1 MGEPPMPRK
10 IWNRLFNGL
19 RSNRLW
25 RLGRRNYDYFEMKL
39 WALSFVPFFLLM
51 AGGCNALPRGEIKA
65 SQLDASGRGAG
76 AVYLLRGWRGL
87 WSSGMDDL
95 AGELRESGVSA
106 AVYADVQWKP
116 LAGQIVED
124 ARSGRVH
131 SPLVLIGFSYGADDV
146 IDIARVLEGRG
157 IPVDL
162 LITIDPVT
170 PSRVPRNVRECVNF
184 YQSNGFW
191 DVFPWLR
198 GTPLESDSPD
208 ERLINQNLRT
218 DRTDLLEPG
227 TSHATIAAN
236 RKLHRAIVERVVR
249 TVGRGGDEKPK

>member
-1 MGEPPMPRK
+1 M
-10 IWNRLFNGL
+10 
-19 RSNRLW
+19 
-25 RLGRRNYDYFEMKL
+25 
-39 WALSFVPFFLLM
+39 
-51 AGGCNALPRGEIKA
+51 
-65 SQLDASGRGAG
+65 
-76 AVYLLRGWRGL
+76 RGWRGL

-95 AGELRESGVSA
+95 AGELRQRSVSA
-106 AVYADVQWKP
+106 AVYAEVQWQP

-124 ARSGRVH
+124 ARIGRAP

-146 IDIARVLEGRG
+146 IEMARVLEGRG

-198 GTPLESDSPD
+198 GIPLESESPGG
-208 ERLINQNLRT
+208 RLTNQDLRT
-218 DRTDLLEPG
+218 DRADLLEPG
-227 TSHATIAAN
+227 TSHATMAGN
-236 RKLHRAIVERVVR
+236 RKLHRAIVERVVGKF
-249 TVGRGGDEKPK
+249 GRDGGEKKLK